1 MTEYREILRLHS
13 LGHSIRGIAL
23 SVPCARNTAARAV
36 KLAKEAGLEW
46 QRARDMTDGE
56 IEKVLFARPD
66 DPQEAERAMPDFDY
80 MRKELQKNGVTK
92 KLLWTEY
99 LEECKQSEKKPLMY
113 SQFCYHFQQYEE
125 RRRATM
131 HINRKPGEQVEVDW
145 AGDPAEL
152 VDPET
157 GEIVKAWIFVGVM
170 TYSQYTYAE
179 AFLNEKQDAWI
190 TAHVH
195 MYQYF
200 GGVAKILV
208 SDNCRTAVIRTGD
221 WFTQELNTVYHEMAE
236 HYGTAIIPARVRRP
250 KDKSSGE
257 GAVGNIST
265 QITAALRK
273 EQFFSLAAL
282 NKAIR
287 ERLEK
292 FNTNLFTKKDGS
304 RRSIFEEEELPLL
317 RALPSTPYEIAIW
330 KEPTVQYNYHVAFDN
345 MYYSVPHEY
354 IGKKVNLRA
363 TSTIVEIYF
372 NHLRVAFHA
381 RLYGRKGQY
390 STVTEHMPKSH
401 QEYYDWNGER
411 FRKWAAKIGT
421 NTLQVVD
428 ALLTTQRVEQQ
439 AYRACMGLLKLAEK
453 YTAARLE
460 AACQKALSYT
470 DIPSYKSVKNILVSG
485 AEAPIPL
492 EEEKPKTNPY
502 ALTRGADYYKGR

>member
-1 MTEYREILRLHS
+1 MTEYREILRLYS

-23 SVPCARNTAARAV
+23 SVPCSRNTAARTI

-46 QRARDMTDGE
+46 QQARNMTDGE
-56 IEKVLFARPD
+56 IEKVLFAKPD

-99 LEECKQSEKKPLMY
+99 LEECKQSGKGKKPLMY

-131 HINRKPGEQVEVDW
+131 HINRKPGEQIEVDW

-152 VDPET
+152 IDPET

-200 GGVAKILV
+200 GGVSKILV
-208 SDNCRTAVIRTGD
+208 SDNCRTAVIRAGD

-250 KDKSSGE
+250 KDKPVGE
-257 GAVGNIST
+257 GSVGNIST
-265 QITAALRK
+265 QITAALRN
-273 EQFFSLAAL
+273 EQFFSVAAL

-287 ERLEK
+287 EKLEK

-304 RRSIFEEEELPLL
+304 RPSIFQEEELPLL
-317 RALPSTPYEIAIW
+317 RPLPSTP
-330 KEPTVQYNYHVAFDN
+330 
-345 MYYSVPHEY
+345 
-354 IGKKVNLRA
+354 
-363 TSTIVEIYF
+363 
-372 NHLRVAFHA
+372 
-381 RLYGRKGQY
+381 
-390 STVTEHMPKSH
+390 
-401 QEYYDWNGER
+401 
-411 FRKWAAKIGT
+411 
-421 NTLQVVD
+421 
-428 ALLTTQRVEQQ
+428 
-439 AYRACMGLLKLAEK
+439 
-453 YTAARLE
+453 
-460 AACQKALSYT
+460 
-470 DIPSYKSVKNILVSG
+470 
-485 AEAPIPL
+485 
-492 EEEKPKTNPY
+492 
-502 ALTRGADYYKGR
+502 